1 VVAKVMLIKT
11 LVENTSMS
19 KDFGSEHGLSLYI
32 ETKKHKILFDVGA
45 SDLFLQ
51 NAKRI
56 YVDIADVDF
65 LVISHGHYDHG
76 GGLKTF
82 LKENT
87 KAEVFL
93 HRLAFGQHYAIRP
106 NDKLDFIGL
115 DEDLKQNKQIVLTSD
130 RFFIN
135 NGIQVFSN
143 IAQRE
148 SRPKSNNG
156 LLKEHKG
163 QTIDDTF
170 AHEQNLVIEEDGK
183 TLLITGCAHNGIINI
198 LEHYHTL
205 KGRMPDYVIGG
216 FHLSSRSGGNEDFE
230 IIDRIGKYLISTQAK
245 YYTCHCTGI
254 EPYKRLKAAMGDSID
269 YLSAGSEI
277 TI

>member
-1 VVAKVMLIKT
+1 MLIKT
-11 LVENTSMS
+11 LVENTAIS

-45 SDLFLQ
+45 SELFLQ
-51 NAKRI
+51 NAKKLD
-56 YVDIADVDF
+56 VNIADVDF

-93 HRLAFGQHYAIRP
+93 HRLAFGKHYAIRK
-106 NDKLDFIGL
+106 NEELDFIGL

-130 RFFIN
+130 HFFIN
-135 NGIQVFSN
+135 SGIQVFSN

-148 SRPKSNNG
+148 PCPKSNSG

-198 LEHYHTL
+198 LEHFHSVN
-205 KGRMPDYVIGG
+205 GRMPNYVIGG
-216 FHLSSRSGGNEDFE
+216 FHLSSRSRSNEDSE
-230 IIDRIGKYLISTQAK
+230 MIDRIGKYLLGTKAK
-245 YYTCHCTGI
+245 FYTCHCTGI
-254 EPYKRLKAAMGDSID
+254 EPYKSLKAVMGDSID

-277 TI
+277 VI